1 MAKTFPLIIID
12 EKNLRGVLAPSK
24 VISKEL
30 LEDIIDLIE
39 WSSPEAIRETEQRV
53 READRK
59 KSWIPWKE
67 VERRLRARERRERR

>member
-1 MAKTFPLIIID
+1 MAKFPLIIID

-39 WSSPEAIRETEQRV
+39 WSSPEAIRETERRV